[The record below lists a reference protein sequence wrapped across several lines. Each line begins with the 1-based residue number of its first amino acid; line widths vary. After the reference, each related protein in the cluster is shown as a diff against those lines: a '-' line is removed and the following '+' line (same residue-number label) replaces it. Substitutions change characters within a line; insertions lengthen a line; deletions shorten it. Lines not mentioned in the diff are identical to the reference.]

1 MKIKQNFLM
10 KKLSMLL
17 QIISYFLLFTVPG
30 LILFLICYATEGFL
44 FYLTGYVALI
54 ILCFFAVFFYFFL
67 REKIKNRFFRIIALL
82 FILCYIVE
90 INYLIRKFIE

>member
-1 MKIKQNFLM
+1 M

-17 QIISYFLLFTVPG
+17 QIVSYFLLFTVAG
-30 LILFLICYATEGFL
+30 LILFLIGYATEGFL

-54 ILCFFAVFFYFFL
+54 ILCFFAVLFYFFL

-90 INYLIRKFIE
+90 VNYLIRKFIE

>member
-17 QIISYFLLFTVPG
+17 QIISYFLLFTVAG
-30 LILFLICYATEGFL
+30 LILFLIGYATEGFL
-44 FYLTGYVALI
+44 FYLTGYVLLI
-54 ILCFFAVFFYFFL
+54 TLCFFAVFFYFFL

-82 FILCYIVE
+82 FVLCYIVE